1 VRGVMPRADLI
12 VSVGAANIDLVIE
25 VPHLPVRGE
34 TVTGRELV
42 IVPGGK
48 GANQAV
54 AACRAGGRVTFIGK
68 VGRDDFGRQLLDTFR
83 QAGVNCRYV
92 GRQAGVRSGVAL
104 IFVDPQGN
112 NVIAYAPGANAC
124 LSPADIGAAAAAFR
138 RARVATVELQIPLET
153 ARAALRLGRESG
165 ATVVF
170 DPAPAVAGAADLLP
184 LADVVTPNETEATAL
199 TGIPVA
205 DISTARQAARR
216 LLKMGVRRAAVVTL
230 GALGSVVATADG
242 EFHLPALPVAARD
255 TTAAGDAYV
264 GGLAAALAAG
274 ADFWAALRVANVA
287 AGLSV
292 TRLGAMNSLPARA
305 EVEAALPGPEPI
317 RL

>member
-1 VRGVMPRADLI
+1 MRATAPQTDLV
-12 VSVGAANIDLVIE
+12 VSVGAANIDLVVE

-34 TVTGRELV
+34 TVTGRELIV
-42 IVPGGK
+42 VPGGK

-54 AACRAGGRVTFIGK
+54 AACLAGGRVVFVGK

-83 QAGVNCRYV
+83 QTGIICRHIR
-92 GRQAGVRSGVAL
+92 RQPGVRSGVAL

-124 LSPADIGAAAAAFR
+124 LSPADVAAAAGAFR
-138 RARVATVELQIPLET
+138 RARVVTAELQIPLET
-153 ARAALRLGRESG
+153 ARAALTLGRESG
-165 ATVVF
+165 ATVIF

-184 LADVVTPNETEATAL
+184 LADIATPNETEAGAL
-199 TGIPVA
+199 TGIPVT
-205 DISTARQAARR
+205 DVPSARAAARR
-216 LLKMGVRRAAVVTL
+216 LLSMGVRRAAVVTL
-230 GALGSVVATADG
+230 GALGSVVATPDG
-242 EFHLPALPVAARD
+242 EFHLPALPVGARD

-264 GGLAAALAAG
+264 GGLAAALAGG
-274 ADFWAALRVANVA
+274 AELWTALRVANVA

-292 TRLGAMNSLPARA
+292 TRLGAMNSLPTRA
-305 EVEAALPGPEPI
+305 EVQAALPGPEPV